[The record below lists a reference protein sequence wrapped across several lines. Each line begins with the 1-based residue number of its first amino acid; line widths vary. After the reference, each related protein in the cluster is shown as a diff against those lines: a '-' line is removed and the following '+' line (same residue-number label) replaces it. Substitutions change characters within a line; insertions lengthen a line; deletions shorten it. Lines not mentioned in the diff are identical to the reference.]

1 MYQEKKKKKKYVLG
15 SKKKKKVCIKAE
27 IKIMDFCEGP
37 KKVKKKTVRRKRA
50 FKGFQKLN
58 SPKKKYVP
66 GFGKKKK
73 VCITSEKKKKSMY
86 HSAEKKKKVC
96 TGPNLPPPPI

>member
-1 MYQEKKKKKKYVLG
+1 
-15 SKKKKKVCIKAE
+15 
-27 IKIMDFCEGP
+27 MDFCEGP

-86 HSAEKKKKVC
+86 HSAEKKKKSMYWTQSSTPSHLNQMV
-96 TGPNLPPPPI
+96 GPLRLP